1 MGPRRPEL
9 RPRRGP
15 QRTRKTQKRIRTKL
29 PDRSEKSD
37 WPSNLCKDEK
47 WPQPPS
53 TKVSQRAWVEVKGGL
68 RRKVQPPKQGRKV
81 RFGDTVAVRLACS
94 SQNKVFSIQ
103 SKMVN
108 FWWGALAIPR
118 WLSCAAASL
127 SEGERGDFE
136 VDDPVLPSRF
146 AVEGPI
152 SFSLEI
158 LEVIA
163 VVQKTEDASGR
174 LGQGSVL
181 KQTLK
186 DGEEHWRRPTPRSDV
201 TYRLEA
207 RYVPTGWCWPGD
219 DDAVLLVGGCARES
233 VDETIESK
241 ACADPMQRKT
251 EPLRVAA
258 EACAKGETAIVA
270 LSGEAFE
277 LTL

>member
-1 MGPRRPEL
+1 MWGRVDLNYDPDEARKEQEKL
-9 RPRRGP
+9 REEFARNC
-15 QRTRKTQKRIRTKL
+15 QIA
-29 PDRSEKSD
+29 SENPD
-37 WPSNLCKDEK
+37 WPACLNKDE
-47 WPQPPS
+47 WPRPPS
-53 TKVSQRAWVEVKGGL
+53 TKVSQRAWVEIKGGL
-68 RRKVQPPKQGRKV
+68 RRKVQPPKHGRKV
-81 RFGDTVAVRLACS
+81 RFGDTIAVRLACS
-94 SQNKVFSIQ
+94 SQNEVFSSIE
-103 SKMVN
+103 N
-108 FWWGALAIPR
+108 GRFLAGALSIPR

-127 SEGERGDFE
+127 VEGERGDFE

-186 DGEEHWRRPTPRSDV
+186 DGEEHWRRPTPRSDI

-219 DDAVLLVGGCARES
+219 ADAVLLVGGCARES
-233 VDETIESK
+233 VDETISST
-241 ACADPMQRKT
+241 ACADSHAT
-251 EPLRVAA
+251 
-258 EACAKGETAIVA
+258 
-270 LSGEAFE
+270 
-277 LTL
+277 